1 MVFFRNA
8 NREVWQYTKTRNLI
22 RREDFDNV
30 VDFVNK
36 DFECYPLLRDRT
48 FCGLSN
54 VVKIGK
60 TPRSIICL
68 DFKDQLWSY
77 WPQRM
82 ELSNVKNFLINGEQ
96 VLVEFRNGDTEI
108 HTYGFRNPTKIN
120 KKPEQ
125 YVGLVINGRVRGFSI
140 ADKVLDQ
147 QLIVKCIDS
156 PTLLRVD
163 HSQKNDHG
171 ASVRDSVVG
180 IDEDGKL
187 KGQNFGEY
195 EQQRAKYIRN
205 SEGVTIVFLEDDSLH
220 SIQSVISGKII
231 LAKISDS
238 PCYPLDHQFASSKSA
253 RFFEFN

>member
-8 NREVWQYTKTRNLI
+8 NREVWQCTKTGDLV
-22 RREDFDNV
+22 RREDFDDV
-30 VDFVNK
+30 VDFVRKNGV
-36 DFECYPLLRDRT
+36 CYPLMRDRT
-48 FCGLSN
+48 FCGISN

-60 TPRSIICL
+60 TPRSVICL
-68 DFKDQLWSY
+68 DFEDQLWSY

-120 KKPEQ
+120 KNPELHI
-125 YVGLVINGRVRGFSI
+125 GLVINGRVRGFSI
-140 ADKVLDQ
+140 VDKVLDQ
-147 QLIVKCIDS
+147 QLIVKCI
-156 PTLLRVD
+156 
-163 HSQKNDHG
+163 
-171 ASVRDSVVG
+171 DSVVG

-253 RFFEFN
+253 RFF